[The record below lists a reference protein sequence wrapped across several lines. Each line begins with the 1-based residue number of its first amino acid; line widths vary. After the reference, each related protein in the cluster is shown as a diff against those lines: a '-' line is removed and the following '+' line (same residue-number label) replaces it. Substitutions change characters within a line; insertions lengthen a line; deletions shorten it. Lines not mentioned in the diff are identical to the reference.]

1 MPLGQHQHHHHG
13 QRRYLDP
20 NDRDAPLRASLDLPR
35 SEGVTPYRM
44 NSAEH
49 SRRTSM
55 LPAGAEDIGT
65 LAAAA
70 AAIREKQLREER
82 ARAALRTA

>member
-1 MPLGQHQHHHHG
+1 MPLVHHHHHHG
-13 QRRYLDP
+13 QRRHLDP
-20 NDRDAPLRASLDLPR
+20 NDRDVPLRASLDLPR

-44 NSAEH
+44 SSAEH

-55 LPAGAEDIGT
+55 LPVGAEDIGT

-82 ARAALRTA
+82 ARAASRTA